1 VNVELDSEDIQT
13 TNANEE
19 IRMRRHERYGFFRKA
34 TWDFFTGSTGVKPAY
49 ILNISKN
56 GCLLKASDPIEHRRW
71 IRIVIHDHHSNVSFT
86 QIGRVVRREDI
97 VESFESPDTAG
108 EHDVTLYRYGI
119 EFTHPGFLSD
129 QEDLILALS
138 SKNLMV
144 RSCLNLNDKSS
155 FRPGSL
161 A

>member
-1 VNVELDSEDIQT
+1 MELDSDDIQT
-13 TNANEE
+13 TVTEE
-19 IRMRRHERYGFFRKA
+19 IRMRRHERYSFFRKA
-34 TWDFFTGSTGVKPAY
+34 TWDFFTGSTGVKSGY
-49 ILNISKN
+49 LMNISKN

-86 QIGRVVRREDI
+86 QIGRIVRREDI

-108 EHDVTLYRYGI
+108 EHDITLYRYGI
-119 EFTHPGFLSD
+119 EFTHPGYLSD

-155 FRPGSL
+155 LRPGSL